1 MLASLVSITSL
12 MLSTL
17 LMMVGFG
24 LMNYMIPVRS
34 LSEGWSTFTISVIA
48 TGYTFGFTISCLITP
63 KLVQRVGHVRVFG
76 ALITLLTVAILSC
89 ALLVNWRAWVVFR
102 GLAGFAIAGSYLI
115 IESWLNERV
124 TNENR
129 GTLFSVYMVTCL
141 VGSIGGQYLVPLGDP
156 KTTQLFI
163 LCGIIFSLALFPT
176 ALSTAQSPTPI
187 AQAKFDLPKLYR
199 LSPIAFAGSLFAGAL
214 AGTWASLGA
223 VYTQKI
229 GLTTTEGAT
238 LLASVLAGGAIA
250 QMPIGRISDKVDRRL
265 VMIVC
270 GCIGVAACVLMA
282 LVNSTNVYVLSAAS
296 FFVGT
301 VLYPIYALNV
311 AHANDRAGP
320 TEYVTIS
327 SGIMVLY
334 GLGTVTGPIMG
345 GAVMEVAG
353 PKGLLLFLALIFAC
367 YSGYAAW
374 RMNRR
379 GIDGRAPKTDFQA
392 MSIPMQGTEVVNG
405 QSSGSS
411 GGGRGH

>member
-34 LSEGWSTFTISVIA
+34 LAEGWSTFLISIMA
-48 TGYTFGFTISCLITP
+48 TGYTLGFTISCVITP

-76 ALITLLTVAILSC
+76 ALITLLTVAILAC
-89 ALLVNWRAWVVFR
+89 AMVVDWRAWMVFR

-124 TNENR
+124 TNDNR
-129 GTLFSVYMVTCL
+129 GTIFSVYMVTCL

-156 KTTQLFI
+156 ETTQLFI

-176 ALSTAQSPTPI
+176 ALSTAQSPSPI
-187 AQAKFDLPKLYR
+187 AQANFDLPKLYR
-199 LSPIAFAGSLFAGAL
+199 VSPIAFVGSLLAGAL
-214 AGTWASLGA
+214 SGTWASLGA
-223 VYTQKI
+223 VYTQTI
-229 GLTTTEGAT
+229 GLTTAEGAT

-250 QMPIGRISDKVDRRL
+250 QMPIGRISDRIDRRQ
-265 VMIVC
+265 VMIAC
-270 GCIGVAACVLMA
+270 GGVGVAACTLMA
-282 LVNSTNVYVLSAAS
+282 LVSSMNIYVISAAS

-311 AHANDRAGP
+311 AHANDRAEP
-320 TEYVTIS
+320 AEYVAIS

-334 GLGTVTGPIMG
+334 GLGTVAGPVMG
-345 GAVMEVAG
+345 GAVMETTG
-353 PKGLLLFLALIFAC
+353 PKGLLSFLALIFGFYAA
-367 YSGYAAW
+367 YAAW

-379 GIDGRAPKTDFQA
+379 SPDEAPKTDFQS
-392 MSIPMQGTEVVNG
+392 MPIPMQVTEGVTG
-405 QSSGSS
+405 QPGP
-411 GGGRGH
+411 GPDTGR